1 MKKFL
6 LILTVTVVA
15 LCLAAPA
22 MAELKLTTKGYM
34 DVTGININNN
44 IIDRGIGAGNTNDSA
59 ASWYQMEM
67 VVDTVLHIN
76 DKVRIFGQFTVMERG
91 WGGNSV
97 GTNEDGGAFGNA
109 ALNQNY
115 RGAHNFWWERLYLS
129 FPLFGGTLYVGRMG
143 GGGWAYPYQDAE
155 DNRDRIKYVR
165 KFGHITVL
173 GVIEQLAEADGAVNG
188 LNALTIAPAGGDPFD
203 TSHGD
208 VDSYAVGA
216 VIPFSKNILYRPLFY
231 YIDRQNT
238 AAAAGFGGADGYT
251 GIFMQG
257 LMIKAGPFKMDA
269 EVNYRWTDRKNV
281 FQNPGPDR
289 ILGTIDDLG
298 AEDWDE
304 GQWSYWIDAGVTFG
318 PAEIAL
324 GTFFLEGTDERFNR
338 WENRSLWGIGAE
350 FQPLLLL
357 TSEDCG
363 LLWNSAGVPNG
374 SVGLSGFEAYY
385 LRAGY
390 KISDSM
396 KLTAILGYMEADEM
410 LAGSHWDGV
419 RSADDEIGWEFDI
432 GFEWKFM
439 PNIKYVAE
447 FAYLAT
453 GDYFDTF
460 NFAGNGVGTDVSND
474 VWGMRHMLVIN
485 W

>member
-6 LILTVTVVA
+6 LIVTVTVVA

-44 IIDRGIGAGNTNDSA
+44 IVDRGTGPGLVTNDSA

-67 VVDTVLHIN
+67 VVDTTLHIN
-76 DKVRIFGQFTVMERG
+76 DKVRIHGQFTVLKRG
-91 WGGNSV
+91 WGGGAL
-97 GTNEDGGAFGNA
+97 GTLEDTSAAGAAG
-109 ALNQNY
+109 LNGNY
-115 RGAHNFWWERLYLS
+115 RNSNNFWWERLYMS

-165 KFGHITVL
+165 KVGHIVVL
-173 GVIEQLAEADGAVNG
+173 GVIEKLAEGDTANTGFNVLRATPAAADA
-188 LNALTIAPAGGDPFD
+188 FD

-208 VDSYAVGA
+208 TDAYAVGA
-216 VIPFSKNILYRPLFY
+216 IIPFSKNIIYKPLLY
-231 YIDRQNT
+231 YIDLQ
-238 AAAAGFGGADGYT
+238 AASDAYQ
-251 GIFMQG
+251 GIFMNG
-257 LMIKAGPFKMDA
+257 LMIKAGPFKLDT
-269 EVNYRWTDRKNV
+269 EINYRWIEWENFAGTRDR
-281 FQNPGPDR
+281 
-289 ILGTIDDLG
+289 
-298 AEDWDE
+298 DE
-304 GQWSYWIDAGVTFG
+304 GQWSWWADAGVTFG

-324 GTFFLEGTDERFNR
+324 GTFYLEGTDSANA
-338 WENRSLWGIGAE
+338 WENKSLWGIGAE

-363 LLWNSAGVPNG
+363 LLWNATGVWNNSSAATG
-374 SVGLSGFEAYY
+374 SGLLAFY
-385 LRAGY
+385 LRANY

-396 KLTAILGYMEADEM
+396 KLSGILGYVEADEM
-410 LAGSHWDGV
+410 LRGSHWNGGT
-419 RSADDEIGWEFDI
+419 ANDDIGWEFDI

-447 FAYLAT
+447 FAYLWA
-453 GDYFDTF
+453 GDYWGDAALYG
-460 NFAGNGVGTDVSND
+460 NAAGVDLSND
-474 VWGMRHMLVIN
+474 VWGMRHMLVIE

>member
-1 MKKFL
+1 
-6 LILTVTVVA
+6 V
-15 LCLAAPA
+15 
-22 MAELKLTTKGYM
+22 
-34 DVTGININNN
+34 
-44 IIDRGIGAGNTNDSA
+44 
-59 ASWYQMEM
+59 
-67 VVDTVLHIN
+67 
-76 DKVRIFGQFTVMERG
+76 
-91 WGGNSV
+91 
-97 GTNEDGGAFGNA
+97 
-109 ALNQNY
+109 
-115 RGAHNFWWERLYLS
+115 
-129 FPLFGGTLYVGRMG
+129 
-143 GGGWAYPYQDAE
+143 
-155 DNRDRIKYVR
+155 
-165 KFGHITVL
+165 VL
-173 GVIEQLAEADGAVNG
+173 GVIEKLAEADANVNG
-188 LNALTIAPAGGDPFD
+188 LTALTVAPAAADPFD
-203 TSHGD
+203 TSSGD
-208 VDSYAVGA
+208 TDAFAVGA
-216 VIPFSKNILYRPLFY
+216 IIPFSKNIIYKPLLY
-231 YIDRQNT
+231 YIDLQ
-238 AAAAGFGGADGYT
+238 AASDAYQ
-251 GIFMQG
+251 GIFMNG
-257 LMIKAGPFKMDA
+257 LMIKAGPFKLDT
-269 EVNYRWTDRKNV
+269 EINYRWIEWENFAGTRDR
-281 FQNPGPDR
+281 
-289 ILGTIDDLG
+289 
-298 AEDWDE
+298 DE
-304 GQWSYWIDAGVTFG
+304 GQWSWWADAGVTFG

-324 GTFFLEGTDERFNR
+324 GTFYLEGTDSANA
-338 WENRSLWGIGAE
+338 WENKSLWGIGAE